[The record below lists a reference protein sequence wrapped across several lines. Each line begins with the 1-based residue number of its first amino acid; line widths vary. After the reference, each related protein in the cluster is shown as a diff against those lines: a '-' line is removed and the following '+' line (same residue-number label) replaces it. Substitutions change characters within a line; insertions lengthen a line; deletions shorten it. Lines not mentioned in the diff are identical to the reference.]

1 MTGEAGRVAGVLL
14 RIGDYILYLPLCIRT
29 VSAVL
34 VDVCAVTTVTKL
46 NQMITTC
53 SDTRDTRL
61 GSM

>member
-1 MTGEAGRVAGVLL
+1 MKLGGSPEYCYALETTFFN
-14 RIGDYILYLPLCIRT
+14 YLPLCIRT